1 MSSFELNKIFAAIL
15 CVGITIM
22 LLNFT
27 TGKILVAE
35 ELEKDAVTIEGT
47 VASTH
52 NATPAAPKLPDPIM
66 AILADADIAKGAK
79 LSKACAACHSFNKDG
94 ANKMGPNL
102 WNIVGAAKAGKD
114 GFSYSKAMVAA
125 GGNWDYDSLN
135 QFLTKPKKFISGT
148 KMNFAGLKKAK
159 DRAALVA
166 WLRAQADAPIALP
179 STEDIAAEQAL
190 FAPPA
195 AEEIHVEAI
204 EETIKKE
211 TTEPST
217 EVEKEPAK
225 ASAEE
230 ATNEETETEEVPAEE
245 THINEAVSEDTTT
258 EEQPTETQH

>member
-35 ELEKDAVTIEGT
+35 ELEKDAVSIEGT
-47 VASTH
+47 VASGGH

-148 KMNFAGLKKAK
+148 KMNFAGLKKSK

-166 WLRAQADAPIALP
+166 WLRSQADTPIELP
-179 STEDIAAEQAL
+179 SAEEIATEQAA

-195 AEEIHVEAI
+195 AVIEEEIHTEPTEEAI
-204 EETIKKE
+204 I
-211 TTEPST
+211 
-217 EVEKEPAK
+217 
-225 ASAEE
+225 EE
-230 ATNEETETEEVPAEE
+230 AQPEEVPAEE
-245 THINEAVSEDTTT
+245 THINEVILEDTTH
-258 EEQPTETQH
+258 EEQPSETQH